1 MALVLAAS
9 LGALNGHLP
18 LPLPGTGM
26 NVQGWVKHFLLAV
39 ACFAVLAG
47 NSAMAKG
54 GTNSHEIA
62 SPRQDDD
69 PTTSSTSFTGCGRGR
84 YRDARNNRCIGPANL
99 PR

>member
-1 MALVLAAS
+1 MATFLFRCPS
-9 LGALNGHLP
+9 
-18 LPLPGTGM
+18 TGI
-26 NVQGWVKHFLLAV
+26 NVQGWVKYFLLAV
-39 ACFAVLAG
+39 AWFAVLAA

-84 YRDARNNRCIGPANL
+84 YRDARTHRCVGPANL